1 MKLTC
6 PENPGHKEFLCAAIV
21 YQTWRVDSHA
31 DFVDSESA
39 CDGVFA
45 GPSVGADF
53 HCVDCGAEAKKES
66 T

>member
-6 PENPGHKEFLCAAIV
+6 PENPDHKEFLCAAIV

-31 DFVDSESA
+31 DFVDSEVTFS
-39 CDGVFA
+39 DFA
-45 GPSVGADF
+45 GPSVGAAF
-53 HCVDCGAEAKKES
+53 HCVDCGVEAKKES